1 MRDKISESRVAHA
14 QAEARITQLNKD
26 VNILSERISLLR
38 PKPDPSPSGVVTD
51 MISTL
56 GQTKVNAE
64 NISDRFKSSLP
75 SLLYFDLMPCD
86 TLCQILSMLLID
98 EIQQLESTCK
108 CLKRRIST
116 NLFWF
121 RIHPLFFPLRRH
133 QAFVANM
140 LPADSQLYSLSDFVV
155 SSCRRE
161 IGEYLSNVHICVKFI
176 HVMKEQRS
184 IPKYRSVEPHRH
196 SKSETSITHPLPI
209 FDTANQSQRR
219 EPHRQVSGSNN
230 LNHHQSHSQQMI
242 MSRSETLNKDFSS
255 YAHTALQKMFDLTA
269 DSDNL
274 VNCKLA
280 RAGAVTVLISLLA
293 NEEGALQNYSCG
305 LLANLLCWEAR
316 RRGPVSSF
324 SSNEQNGHSWERE
337 CWTQQRSRERWL
349 CTHIKMFRDLDMSSI
364 DSLSSR
370 ESSSSSHSAWIQ
382 LSTQIDACGGIKQ
395 LMSLLTSPSAS
406 INLAGNTAKS
416 SGGFKE
422 LRMTASVQGVATK
435 QASRA
440 LISLFYPR
448 MCIPAPAPRI
458 VGGERDPAYG
468 KIIEPL
474 CFRAL

>member
-38 PKPDPSPSGVVTD
+38 PKPGPPPSAVDTS
-51 MISTL
+51 SSL
-56 GQTKVNAE
+56 GQTNVIVE
-64 NISDRFKSSLP
+64 NISDRFKLKLP
-75 SLLYFDLMPCD
+75 SLFYFDTMPCD
-86 TLCQILSMLLID
+86 TLCHVLSLLLID
-98 EIQQLESTCK
+98 EVVQLESACK
-108 CLKRRIST
+108 CLKLRIST

-121 RIHPLFFPLRRH
+121 RLHPLFFPLRR
-133 QAFVANM
+133 QYAFAG
-140 LPADSQLYSLSDFVV
+140 DVV
-155 SSCRRE
+155 HTDTPIFDTHIKFCRRE
-161 IGEYLSNVHICVKFI
+161 IGEYLSNVYKCVKFLHI
-176 HVMKEQRS
+176 MKEQRS

-196 SKSETSITHPLPI
+196 SKNETSITHPLPI
-209 FDTANQSQRR
+209 FDSPNQIQRA
-219 EPHRQVSGSNN
+219 PHRRLDSRSNHSN
-230 LNHHQSHSQQMI
+230 YQPQSQQMI

-255 YAHTALQKMFDLTA
+255 YAHSALQKMFNLTA

-316 RRGPVSSF
+316 RRRPVRPVPSSDPI
-324 SSNEQNGHSWERE
+324 SLEDDRNWEWE
-337 CWTQQRSRERWL
+337 CWTHQRSRENWL
-349 CTHIKMFRDLDMSSI
+349 CTHIRMFNDLDMSSI
-364 DSLSSR
+364 DSSSSR
-370 ESSSSSHSAWIQ
+370 ASGSLGSRNAWIQ
-382 LSTQIDACGGIKQ
+382 LSAQIDACGGIKQ
-395 LMSLLTSPSAS
+395 LTSLLTSPSAS
-406 INLAGNTAKS
+406 INLAGSAAKS

-448 MCIPAPAPRI
+448 MCIPAPLPQVSEETGPSR
-458 VGGERDPAYG
+458 G
-468 KIIEPL
+468 KII
-474 CFRAL
+474 FRSRSV